1 MLNIYYGRMNGKT
14 EIIRR
19 VKKMA
24 NEYGINDIQ
33 SLTFKEG
40 VRTRIQMYLGSNDI
54 DGTYQAFKEI
64 INNATDEALAGFGDR
79 IEIYVHESDNS
90 IDVRDYGRGVPFG
103 MRENGENVLVS
114 IYSKSHTGG
123 KFTEGAYKNASGLNG
138 IGAKC
143 VCLSSDNFIVQ
154 SYRDGHMAEAT
165 FKKGEL
171 VSYEECATSE
181 PNGTFVHFQP
191 DPEVFSEGAI
201 GYSFEKIAEDIH
213 NISYLY
219 SGVTFIVQGEKNKK
233 QTYCAKNGI
242 VDFVKDNITKPL
254 HKHIIYDSI
263 TDESGD
269 KLEIA
274 FQWGGG
280 HESPYVFVNGLR
292 CPELGSPVTGAKTS
306 ITRTFNALCHQ
317 QFDGDSIRNG
327 LFYVINCT
335 VANPSFANQTKSK
348 INNAN
353 LRTMASSCFSN
364 ALKSMSLKY
373 KDEFDIVVELLKKIA
388 KAEAA
393 AERARKQVLEAAKDI
408 EKNQRK
414 KVFSSDKLKDAEFS
428 GQNSTLLI
436 AEGDSAMG
444 GIAQGR
450 DYTKYGIMAIRGKI
464 LNCLT
469 HPEEKIFQNE
479 EIKLLLSA
487 MNIVPGKY
495 NASKLRYGRLAI
507 CTDADSDG
515 AHIGLLIMAALQYL
529 APEFIKEGRLCWLR
543 SPLYIVTNGK
553 TESYYFTDEEFN
565 KVRGK
570 IKGEVQRNKGLGS
583 LSPEQARASM
593 FTDEYQRMDILEATP
608 AALMLLE
615 QLMGNDVTP
624 RKNFIFNNIDFSEVR
639 E

>member
-1 MLNIYYGRMNGKT
+1 MS
-14 EIIRR
+14 
-19 VKKMA
+19 
-24 NEYGINDIQ
+24 YGINDIE
-33 SLTFKEG
+33 SLSFKEG
-40 VRTRIQMYLGSNDI
+40 VRTRIQMYLGSNDL

-64 INNATDEALAGFGDR
+64 INNATDEAIAGFGDR

-90 IDVRDYGRGVPFG
+90 ISVRDYGRGVPFG
-103 MRENGENVLVS
+103 IREDGENVLVS

-123 KFTEGAYKNASGLNG
+123 KFHEGVYKNSSGLNG
-138 IGAKC
+138 VGGSC
-143 VCLSSDNFIVQ
+143 VCLSSDHFVVQ
-154 SYRDGHMAEAT
+154 SYRDGRMAEAT
-165 FKKGEL
+165 FKKGDL
-171 VSYEECATSE
+171 VSYEECDTKE
-181 PNGTFVHFQP
+181 KNGTFVLFQP
-191 DPEVFSEGAI
+191 DPEVFSEGEI
-201 GYSFEKIAEDIH
+201 GYTFDRIADDIH

-219 SGVTFIVQGEKNKK
+219 SGITFVVQGEKGKK
-233 QTYCAKNGI
+233 KTFCAKNGI
-242 VDFVKDNITKPL
+242 VDFVKDHIEHPI
-254 HKHIIYDSI
+254 HKHIIHESIIDSN
-263 TDESGD
+263 GD

-274 FQWGGG
+274 FQWGNKK
-280 HESPYVFVNGLR
+280 EQSYVFVNGLL
-292 CPELGSPVTGAKTS
+292 CNEGGSPITGAKTA
-306 ITRTFNALCHQ
+306 ITRTFNSLSKQ
-317 QFDGDSIRNG
+317 NFDGDSIRGG
-327 LFYVINCT
+327 LFYVINCS

-353 LRTMASSCFSN
+353 LRTLSSNCFTN
-364 ALKSMSLKY
+364 GLKQMNLKY
-373 KDEFDIVVELLKKIA
+373 KEEFDIVVELLKKIA

-393 AERARKQVLEAAKDI
+393 AERARKQVLEATKDI
-408 EKNQRK
+408 EKNQKK
-414 KVFSSDKLKDAEFS
+414 KVFSSDKLKDAEFL

-543 SPLYIVTNGK
+543 SPLYIVTNGSQE
-553 TESYYFTDEEFN
+553 TYYFTDEEFN

-583 LSPEQARASM
+583 LEPEQARRSM
-593 FTDEYQRMDILEATP
+593 FTDEYQRMDVMEATP
-608 AALMLLE
+608 DALYTLQ
-615 QLMGNDVTP
+615 QLMGDDVAP
-624 RKNFIFNNIDFSEVR
+624 RKDYIFNKIDFSKIR